1 MPEFVSFDTFNE
13 YYHNLE
19 SDELFELDG
28 DYQSVKIKTRYLQ
41 LKYNEYILKNW
52 KEFIPDFDIY
62 KNNKPLIISSNGKKI
77 IYNKPKPYKGALI
90 LFIGEKIQNH
100 EEFDDYDDEDK
111 KIILDKLLSEF
122 EKQKD
127 KYI

>member
-1 MPEFVSFDTFNE
+1 M
-13 YYHNLE
+13 
-19 SDELFELDG
+19 
-28 DYQSVKIKTRYLQ
+28 
-41 LKYNEYILKNW
+41 
-52 KEFIPDFDIY
+52 PDFDIY

-77 IYNKPKPYKGALI
+77 IYNKPKPHKGALI
-90 LFIGEKIQNH
+90 LFIEEKIQNH

-127 KYI
+127 KYISLEEEISKSHVENNF